1 MIQSDTDEHE
11 NRVVY
16 QLTDGKDFHIH
27 EFDISNDGKKVVFMA
42 TPSSNMAG
50 LYKWRF
56 YTYSILKLRAT
67 KAECG

>member
-27 EFDISNDGKKVVFMA
+27 EFDISNDGKR
-42 TPSSNMAG
+42 
-50 LYKWRF
+50 LYLWRHQAQ
-56 YTYSILKLRAT
+56 IWQII
-67 KAECG
+67 

>member
-16 QLTDGKDFHIH
+16 RLTDGKDFHIH

-42 TPSSNMAG
+42 TPSS
-50 LYKWRF
+50 
-56 YTYSILKLRAT
+56 KL
-67 KAECG
+67 ECI

>member
-42 TPSSNMAG
+42 TPSSNMADYING
-50 LYKWRF
+50 DLY
-56 YTYSILKLRAT
+56 ILHIKSWRAT